1 MKNIKNFKNYR
12 GLEAIKP
19 VKFKQGVGKEVL
31 EEAWEFLIRKAHL
44 ESLGKLKKIRNILLD
59 EGDNTFPKQI
69 WFEFSFILP
78 NLFSS
83 FRFACSR
90 IDGDDKYWEKEE
102 FVSKI
107 KKIFDLFQID
117 NFNKLEK
124 ILSLFPLDKSQVS
137 FGFAQ
142 SKGKFPVRLKIY
154 FWRLPHYCSRQE
166 WIKKINEMCQ
176 TLGFNNEKI
185 SKIAHFQNSDL
196 IGIDFFP
203 SPKNLKIYNHYK
215 KLNRNL
221 ISRVFKNNNL
231 KASKNLIDNLLLL
244 NKEKSGSWYLL
255 HRFNQDSELESIKFL
270 KIYEF
275 QKITGMGN
283 LTEELKLFFSKLNK
297 KERNSWQILK
307 RNFVDKYS
315 FFPSAIGIDFSQN
328 NFRRPY
334 LYLGSK
340 VTYQKCEKM
349 KKIIDLKKTLIKI
362 QYQCNNNCLFCHAL
376 DKRNIPPLRFHQI
389 INKINQALQIGAEMI
404 LFSGGEPTLHPDFPK
419 VVNFLWQRKI
429 PWGLITNGRLLSYR
443 KLSENLLKRNLKYVY
458 LTLNSANPKK
468 HDFITRT
475 PGSFNQTMRALKNL
489 SGHRI
494 ELIVNVVVT
503 KLNLKDLKKIVDL
516 VKKFKID
523 RVKFSLVEPRG
534 AVLKNFNKL
543 VPSLKEA
550 SLAVNEAMHYAISK
564 KIKTGFDGLPDCLVD
579 NPDLK
584 DNLQTNNI
592 LYISEVFENE
602 FYKTDQGEKVKVRP
616 CSTCLNNKFCPG
628 IYIGYK
634 NKSNIKELN
643 PIRKLASNGK

>member
-1 MKNIKNFKNYR
+1 MKIIKNFKNYR

-19 VKFKQGVGKEVL
+19 VKFKQGVEKEVL

-44 ESLGKLKKIRNILLD
+44 ESLGKLKKIRNIFLD
-59 EGDNTFPKQI
+59 EGDNIFPKQI

-78 NLFSS
+78 NPFSS

-124 ILSLFPLDKSQVS
+124 ILSLFPLDKYQVS
-137 FGFAQ
+137 FGFVQ
-142 SKGKFPVRLKIY
+142 SKGKFPARLKIY
-154 FWRLPHYCSRQE
+154 FWRLSHCCPRQE
-166 WIKKINEMCQ
+166 WIKKINKMCQ
-176 TLGFNNEKI
+176 ILGFNNEKI
-185 SKIAHFQNSDL
+185 SKIAHFSDSDL

-203 SPKNLKIYNHYK
+203 SPKNLKNLKIYNHYK

-255 HRFNQDSELESIKFL
+255 HRFNQDSELESIKFF

-297 KERNSWQILK
+297 KEKNSWQILK

-340 VTYQKCEKM
+340 VTYQKCEKV
-349 KKIIDLKKTLIKI
+349 KKIIDLKKALIKI

-419 VVNFLWQRKI
+419 VVNSLWQRKI

-458 LTLNSANPKK
+458 LTLNSANPER

-475 PGSFNQTMRALKNL
+475 PGSFNQTLRALKNL
-489 SGHRI
+489 SSHQI

-516 VKKFKID
+516 VEEFKIN
-523 RVKFSLVEPRG
+523 RIKFSLVEPKG
-534 AVLKNFNKL
+534 EALKNFNKL
-543 VPSLKEA
+543 IPSLKEA
-550 SLAVNEAMHYAISK
+550 SLAINEAMHCAISK
-564 KIKTGFDGLPDCLVD
+564 KIKTGFDGLSDCLVD

-592 LYISEVFENE
+592 LYMSEVFEDR
-602 FYKTDQGEKVKVRP
+602 FYRTDEGQRIKGKCCQFCSRKKV
-616 CSTCLNNKFCPG
+616 CPG
-628 IYIGYK
+628 IYEGYRRCGGLSDLK
-634 NKSNIKELN
+634 
-643 PIRKLASNGK
+643 PIR